1 MPLKSLLPGRLPLP
15 QASRTMPSDKNAQT
29 GVQTDAQA
37 SLAGTAALRRRL
49 LARGQVQG
57 VGFRPFVYRL
67 ARELGLT
74 GSVGNTSEGVCIEIQ
89 GRAEDVQAFPELL
102 RKKLPPLARLTGLAE
117 EDMPLLGSETEFT
130 IVMSH
135 GHQGHNVLISPDVG
149 ICADCEADMNDPANR
164 RYNYA
169 FTNCTSCGP
178 RYTITRSI
186 PYDREVTSM
195 ACFPMCDGCHKEYTD
210 PLNRRFHA
218 QPVAC
223 PECGPRLWFLEHED
237 VLAGTTQPTPA
248 SMEGAVDRAADAI
261 IAGKILALRGLG
273 GFQLVCDARRPDV
286 VQLLRQR
293 KNRPHKAFALM
304 CRSLEAIRSLCRLS
318 DNEAGLLA
326 SPMRPAVILKALPG
340 TLPKELAPDLTT
352 LAFMLPTT
360 PLHIVLLK
368 ALAGK
373 CSSLGLEEPVLVMTS
388 GNSSGSPICLGNRE
402 AIRRLQDIADCFLLH
417 DRDILCR
424 VDDSVVALNDEG
436 KDAPAAF
443 FLRRARGYVPAS
455 IQLGKTARN
464 TGTGCVFAAGSDL
477 KAACCFTRG
486 SDAFVG
492 QHTGDLEQAGAAAF
506 YDEVTAH
513 LQSLLEVQPGLVICD
528 AHPDFYSSRAAAK
541 LAQEW
546 QAPLI
551 TLQHHAAHAAS
562 VLAEH
567 GIEKPSLVLVLD
579 GFGFGLDGTAWGGE
593 LVRMDLGRA
602 QWSRAGHF
610 VPFALPGGDAAA
622 KSPWRLALSLAS
634 MVHDAGLANTLL
646 TEWEAKKGREA
657 SFVLAMIRRHINSPL
672 SSSCGRLFDAV
683 SAQLGLCDSITYE
696 GQAAIRL
703 ETLASSAGTMDI
715 PIGTDVVTEHDETLL
730 LDSCAL
736 FERVCRL
743 QKEGAD
749 PAYTA
754 LDFHVQLAGN
764 LARLVSKA
772 HQESDGQYVG
782 LGGGVINNALLR
794 HMLCTE
800 LEKLGFM
807 PLVPRK
813 VPAGDGGLSLGQAA
827 FALAY
832 LRNNGAPKK

>member
-1 MPLKSLLPGRLPLP
+1 
-15 QASRTMPSDKNAQT
+15 MPSDKNAQT
-29 GVQTDAQA
+29 GAPF
-37 SLAGTAALRRRL
+37 SSAGTAVLRRRL
-49 LARGQVQG
+49 LASGQVQG

-67 ARELGLT
+67 AKELGLT
-74 GSVGNTSEGVCIEIQ
+74 GSVGNTSEGVCIKIQ
-89 GRAEDVQAFPELL
+89 GRAEDVQAFPGLL
-102 RKKLPPLARLTGLAE
+102 RENLPPLARLTGLSE
-117 EDMPLLGSETEFT
+117 DDMPPLGSETEFT

-169 FTNCTSCGP
+169 FTNCTNCGP

-195 ACFPMCDGCHKEYTD
+195 ACFPMCPDCRREYTD

-223 PECGPRLWFLEHED
+223 PECGPRLWFLAHED
-237 VLAGTTQPTPA
+237 VLAGKTQPSPA
-248 SMEGAVDRAADAI
+248 SMEAAVERAADAV

-273 GFQLVCDARRPDV
+273 GFQLVCDARRADV

-304 CRSLEAIRSLCRLS
+304 CRSLEAIRSLCQITES
-318 DNEAGLLA
+318 EAKLLA
-326 SPMRPAVILKALPG
+326 SPMRPAVILKTLPNTLSG
-340 TLPKELAPDLTT
+340 TLPQTLPKELAPDLAT

-368 ALAGK
+368 ALAEK
-373 CSSLGLEEPVLVMTS
+373 CFSLGLEEPVLVMTS
-388 GNSSGSPICLGNRE
+388 GNSSGNPICLGNRE
-402 AIRRLQDIADCFLLH
+402 AIRRLKDIADCFLLH

-424 VDDSVVALNDEG
+424 VDDSVAACIEEG
-436 KDAPAAF
+436 KDAPVAF
-443 FLRRARGYVPAS
+443 FLRRARGYVPEA
-455 IQLGKTARN
+455 IPLGEIAPED
-464 TGTGCVFAAGSDL
+464 GAGCVFAAGSDL

-492 QHTGDLEQAGAAAF
+492 QHTGDLEQAGAAVF
-506 YDEVTAH
+506 YDEVTSH
-513 LQSLLEVQPGLVICD
+513 LQSLLEVQPHLVICD
-528 AHPDFYSSRAAAK
+528 AHPDFYSSRTAAR

-546 QAPLI
+546 HAPLI

-567 GIEKPSLVLVLD
+567 GIKEPSLVLVLD
-579 GFGFGLDGTAWGGE
+579 GFGYGLDGTAWGGE

-622 KSPWRLALSLAS
+622 RSPWRLAVSLAS
-634 MVHDAGLANTLL
+634 MMQDAELAGKILAG
-646 TEWEAKKGREA
+646 WEAQKGKEA
-657 SFVLAMIRRHINSPL
+657 AFVLAMIRRHINSPL

-683 SAQLGLCDSITYE
+683 AAQLGLCDSITYE

-703 ETLASSAGTMDI
+703 ESLAASACTKDI
-715 PIGTDVVTEHDETLL
+715 SCSTDFVLEDGGTLL
-730 LDSCAL
+730 IDSCAL

-749 PAYTA
+749 PAFA
-754 LDFHVQLAGN
+754 AFDFHCQLARN
-764 LARLVSKA
+764 LAALAGRA
-772 HQESDGQYVG
+772 HQEGDGQYVG
-782 LGGGVINNALLR
+782 LSGGVINNALLR

-800 LEKLGFM
+800 LEKLGLT
-807 PLVPRK
+807 PVIPSR

-832 LRNNGAPKK
+832 LRNKGKE

>member
-1 MPLKSLLPGRLPLP
+1 
-15 QASRTMPSDKNAQT
+15 MPSDKNAQT
-29 GVQTDAQA
+29 GAPF
-37 SLAGTAALRRRL
+37 SSAGTAVLRRRL
-49 LARGQVQG
+49 LASGQVQG

-67 ARELGLT
+67 AKELGLT

-89 GRAEDVQAFPELL
+89 GRAEDVHAFPGLL
-102 RKKLPPLARLTGLAE
+102 RENLPPLARLTGLS
-117 EDMPLLGSETEFT
+117 EDDMQPLGSETEFT

-169 FTNCTSCGP
+169 FTNCTNCGP

-195 ACFPMCDGCHKEYTD
+195 ACFPMCPDCRREYTD

-223 PECGPRLWFLEHED
+223 PECGPRLWFLAHED
-237 VLAGTTQPTPA
+237 VQSAQTQPSPS
-248 SMEGAVDRAADAI
+248 SMEAAVERAADAV

-273 GFQLVCDARRPDV
+273 GFQLVCDARRADV

-318 DNEAGLLA
+318 ESEAKLLA
-326 SPMRPAVILKALPG
+326 SPMRPAVILKTLPNTLSG
-340 TLPKELAPDLTT
+340 TLPQTLPKELAPDLAT

-368 ALAGK
+368 ALAEK
-373 CSSLGLEEPVLVMTS
+373 CFSLGLEEPVLVMTS
-388 GNSSGSPICLGNRE
+388 GNSSGNPICLGNRE
-402 AIRRLQDIADCFLLH
+402 AIRRLKDIADCFLLH

-424 VDDSVVALNDEG
+424 VDDSVAACIEEG
-436 KDAPAAF
+436 NDAPAAF
-443 FLRRARGYVPAS
+443 FLRRARGYVPEA
-455 IQLGKTARN
+455 IPLDKIAPENGA
-464 TGTGCVFAAGSDL
+464 GCVFAAGSDL

-492 QHTGDLEQAGAAAF
+492 QHTGDLEQAGAAVF
-506 YDEVTAH
+506 YDEVTSH
-513 LQSLLEVQPGLVICD
+513 LQSLLEVQPHLVICD
-528 AHPDFYSSRAAAK
+528 AHPDFYSSRTAAR

-546 QAPLI
+546 HAPLI

-567 GIEKPSLVLVLD
+567 GIKEPSLVLVLD
-579 GFGFGLDGTAWGGE
+579 GFGYGLDRTAWGGE

-602 QWSRAGHF
+602 QWSRAGHLI
-610 VPFALPGGDAAA
+610 PFALPGGDAAA
-622 KSPWRLALSLAS
+622 RSPWRLAVSLAS
-634 MVHDAGLANTLL
+634 MMQNTELAGRILAG
-646 TEWEAKKGREA
+646 WEAKKGKEA
-657 SFVLAMIRRHINSPL
+657 AFVLAMIRRHINSPL

-683 SAQLGLCDSITYE
+683 AAQLGLCDSITYE

-703 ETLASSAGTMDI
+703 ETLAASACTKDI
-715 PIGTDVVTEHDETLL
+715 SCSTDFVLEDSGTLL
-730 LDSCAL
+730 IDSCAL

-749 PAYTA
+749 PAFA
-754 LDFHVQLAGN
+754 AFDFHAQLARN
-764 LARLVSKA
+764 LAALAGRA
-772 HQESDGQYVG
+772 HQEGDGQYVG
-782 LGGGVINNALLR
+782 LSGGVINNALLR

-800 LEKLGFM
+800 LEKLGLT
-807 PLVPRK
+807 PVIPSR

-832 LRNNGAPKK
+832 LRNKGKE

>member
-1 MPLKSLLPGRLPLP
+1 
-15 QASRTMPSDKNAQT
+15 MPSDKNAQT
-29 GVQTDAQA
+29 GAPF
-37 SLAGTAALRRRL
+37 SSAGTAVLRRRL
-49 LARGQVQG
+49 LASGQVQG

-67 ARELGLT
+67 AKELGLT

-89 GRAEDVQAFPELL
+89 GRAEDVHAFPGLL
-102 RKKLPPLARLTGLAE
+102 RENLPPLARLTGLSE
-117 EDMPLLGSETEFT
+117 DDMPPLGSETEFT

-169 FTNCTSCGP
+169 FTNCTNCGP

-195 ACFPMCDGCHKEYTD
+195 ACFPMCPDCRREYTD

-223 PECGPRLWFLEHED
+223 PECGPRLWFLAHED
-237 VLAGTTQPTPA
+237 VLAGKTKPSPS
-248 SMEGAVDRAADAI
+248 SMAAAIDRAADAV

-273 GFQLVCDARRPDV
+273 GFQLVCDARRADV

-304 CRSLEAIRSLCRLS
+304 CRSLEAIRSLCQIS
-318 DNEAGLLA
+318 ESEAKLLA
-326 SPMRPAVILKALPG
+326 SPMRPAVILKTLPNTLSG
-340 TLPKELAPDLTT
+340 TLPQTLPKELAPDLAT

-368 ALAGK
+368 ALAEK
-373 CSSLGLEEPVLVMTS
+373 CFSLGLEEPVLVMTS
-388 GNSSGSPICLGNRE
+388 GNSSGNPICLGNRE
-402 AIRRLQDIADCFLLH
+402 AIRRLKDIADCFLLH

-424 VDDSVVALNDEG
+424 VDDSVAACIEEG
-436 KDAPAAF
+436 KDAPVAF
-443 FLRRARGYVPAS
+443 FLRRARGYVPEA
-455 IQLGKTARN
+455 IPLGEIAPED
-464 TGTGCVFAAGSDL
+464 GAGCVFAAGSDL

-492 QHTGDLEQAGAAAF
+492 QHTGDLEQAGAAVF
-506 YDEVTAH
+506 YDEVTSH
-513 LQSLLEVQPGLVICD
+513 LQSLLEVQPHLVICD
-528 AHPDFYSSRAAAK
+528 AHPDFYSSRTAAR

-546 QAPLI
+546 HAPLI

-567 GIEKPSLVLVLD
+567 GIKEPSLVLVLD
-579 GFGFGLDGTAWGGE
+579 GFGYGLDGTAWGGE

-622 KSPWRLALSLAS
+622 RSPWRLAVSLAS
-634 MVHDAGLANTLL
+634 MMQDAELAGKILAG
-646 TEWEAKKGREA
+646 WEAQKGKEA
-657 SFVLAMIRRHINSPL
+657 AFVLAMIRRHINSPL

-683 SAQLGLCDSITYE
+683 AAQLGLCDSITYE

-703 ETLASSAGTMDI
+703 ETLAASACTKDI
-715 PIGTDVVTEHDETLL
+715 SCSTDFVLEDGGTLL
-730 LDSCAL
+730 IDSCAF

-749 PAYTA
+749 PAFAA
-754 LDFHVQLAGN
+754 LDFHCQLARN
-764 LARLVSKA
+764 LAALAGRA
-772 HQESDGQYVG
+772 HQEGDGQYVG
-782 LGGGVINNALLR
+782 LSGGVINNALLR

-800 LEKLGFM
+800 LEKLGLT
-807 PLVPRK
+807 PVIPSR

-832 LRNNGAPKK
+832 LRNKGKE

>member
-1 MPLKSLLPGRLPLP
+1 
-15 QASRTMPSDKNAQT
+15 MPSDKNAQT
-29 GVQTDAQA
+29 GALV
-37 SLAGTAALRRRL
+37 SSAGTAVLRRRL
-49 LARGQVQG
+49 LATGQVQG

-67 ARELGLT
+67 AKEMGLT

-89 GRAEDVQAFPELL
+89 GRAEDVHAFPGLL
-102 RKKLPPLARLTGLAE
+102 RENLPPLARLTGLT
-117 EDMPLLGSETEFT
+117 EDDMQPLGSEKEFT

-169 FTNCTSCGP
+169 FTNCTNCGP

-195 ACFPMCDGCHKEYTD
+195 ACFPMCPGCHREYTD

-223 PECGPRLWFLEHED
+223 PECGPRLWFLEQKD
-237 VLAGTTQPTPA
+237 VLAGRTQPSPS
-248 SMEGAVDRAADAI
+248 SMEAAIERAADAVLS
-261 IAGKILALRGLG
+261 GKILAMRGLG
-273 GFQLVCDARRPDV
+273 GFQLVCDARRADV

-318 DNEAGLLA
+318 ENEAKLLA
-326 SPMRPAVILKALPG
+326 SPMRPAVILKTLPSTLNN
-340 TLPKELAPDLTT
+340 TLPKELAPDLAT

-368 ALAGK
+368 ALAKK
-373 CSSLGLEEPVLVMTS
+373 CFSLGLEEPVLVMTS
-388 GNSSGSPICLGNRE
+388 GNSSGNPICLGNRE
-402 AIRRLQDIADCFLLH
+402 AIHRLKDIADCFLLH

-424 VDDSVVALNDEG
+424 VDDSVAACIEEG
-436 KDAPAAF
+436 KDGPQAF
-443 FLRRARGYVPAS
+443 FLRRARGYVPAA
-455 IQLGKTARN
+455 IPLDKIAPENGA
-464 TGTGCVFAAGSDL
+464 GCVFAAGSDL

-492 QHTGDLEQAGAAAF
+492 QHTGDLEQAGAAVF
-506 YDEVTAH
+506 YDEVTSH
-513 LQSLLEVQPGLVICD
+513 LQSLLEVQPHLVICD
-528 AHPDFYSSRAAAK
+528 AHPDFYSSRTAAK

-546 QAPLI
+546 HAPLI

-567 GIEKPSLVLVLD
+567 GIKEPSLVLVLD

-622 KSPWRLALSLAS
+622 RSPWRLAVSLAS
-634 MVHDAGLANTLL
+634 MMQDTELAGKVLAG
-646 TEWEAKKGREA
+646 WEAKKGKEA
-657 SFVLAMIRRHINSPL
+657 AFVLAMIRRHINSPL

-683 SAQLGLCDSITYE
+683 AAQLGLCDSITYE

-703 ETLASSAGTMDI
+703 ETLASSACTKDTSCH
-715 PIGTDVVTEHDETLL
+715 TDVVLESGDTLL
-730 LDSCAL
+730 LDSSAL

-749 PAYTA
+749 PAFTA
-754 LDFHVQLAGN
+754 LDFHAELARN
-764 LARLVSKA
+764 LAALADRA
-772 HQESDGQYVG
+772 HQEGDGHYVG
-782 LGGGVINNALLR
+782 LSGGVINNALLR

-800 LEKLGFM
+800 LEKLGLR
-807 PLVPRK
+807 PLIPSR

-832 LRNNGAPKK
+832 LRNKGKE